1 MRITTTS
8 FLTILVASCGML
20 ATPLNAWGQR
30 QDDRRSSNRNFNED
44 EWYDPTDWFD
54 GNNREY
60 DDMYEDE
67 GRQRNRR
74 NQQRSSDDRQTQRR
88 YSSGASQGNSR
99 SRPGQNYIERYDENN
114 DDQLSRNELPSN
126 MRQTFDQLDRNSDGR
141 VTRSELQQHAGTQQ
155 SGAQP
160 VHITYVWVTSANQGQ
175 MSLNDLQQAYDLLQ
189 QIDDDGNGQISRREL
204 RARRQEIVSN
214 WVDSTFRKHD
224 ENDDGQIGRDE
235 AEATAMAQ
243 RFDRL
248 DRNSNDRVSREEL
261 QRSLEESLLG
271 QSDSSQ
277 GRDQNR
283 SQQQRQQSSRGQ
295 QRR

>member
-1 MRITTTS
+1 MRITKTN
-8 FLTILVASCGML
+8 FLTILVASCGIL
-20 ATPLNAWGQR
+20 TTPTYAWAQR
-30 QDDRRSSNRNFNED
+30 QDDRRSSESNFNED

-60 DDMYEDE
+60 DDTYNDED
-67 GRQRNRR
+67 RRRNRR
-74 NQQRSSDDRQTQRR
+74 DQQRTRDDRRTQRR
-88 YSSGASQGNSR
+88 YSSEASQGSSR
-99 SRPGQNYIERYDENN
+99 SRSGQNYIERYDENN

-126 MRQTFDQLDRNSDGR
+126 MRRTFDQLDRNGDGR

-175 MSLNDLQQAYDLLQ
+175 MNLNDLQQAYDLLQ
-189 QIDDDGNGQISRREL
+189 QIDHDGNGQISRREL

-214 WVDSTFRKHD
+214 WVDSTFGKHD
-224 ENDDGQIGRDE
+224 ENDDGQISRDE

-243 RFDRL
+243 QFDQL
-248 DRNSNDRVSREEL
+248 DRNGNDRVSRGEL
-261 QRSLEESLLG
+261 QSSLEESLLG
-271 QSDSSQ
+271 QGDSNQ
-277 GRDQNR
+277 GGDRNR
-283 SQQQRQQSSRGQ
+283 SQQQQSSRAQ